1 MFPVGLYLF
10 ALVGGAVIS
19 AASLPLWRRWCKH
32 VGLVDAPGYRKIHD
46 HPVPLAGGLAVI
58 TGLVAPIL
66 GATAWAWLG
75 PLPESFDRII
85 AYGLAKRGWQITA
98 ILGGAVAML
107 ALGVI
112 DDRRDLAAKWKFAA
126 QVLIAVTVAA
136 SGIRVTM
143 FVESPAFSYAVTV
156 LWILTVTNAVNFQD
170 NMNGLCA
177 GLGLIAGWFF
187 AWHSGLEGQYLV
199 ASLAFLFTGA
209 LAGFLPYNFPRG
221 SVFLGDGGSHVVG
234 FLLAVLAILHDF
246 YSSRQ
251 PSQVACACAVACARR
266 AAGRSGLGDPY
277 PPPAWPSGVDRR
289 QQPLLPPPR
298 TRRSSQATC
307 GSDPAAHR
315 DHNRRGNIFEVNQR
329 GHLAKQVV
337 TQRRK
342 LRRVAGR
349 QSRARVAQAVQHPA
363 CHRSRRSDSET
374 CNPAPA

>member
-234 FLLAVLAILHDF
+234 FLLAVLAILPDF
-246 YSSRQ
+246 YS
-251 PSQVACACAVACARR
+251 
-266 AAGRSGLGDPY
+266 AASPHKWLEL
-277 PPPAWPSGVDRR
+277 A
-289 QQPLLPPPR
+289 PLLVLDVPLADLVSVIFIRRRLGQEVWIGDNNHFSHRLVRAGQAKPR
-298 TRRSSQATC
+298 AVLILLLIATTT
-307 GSDPAAHR
+307 GA
-315 DHNRRGNIFEVNQR
+315 
-329 GHLAKQVV
+329 V
-337 TQRRK
+337 TFLK
-342 LRRVAGR
+342 
-349 QSRARVAQAVQHPA
+349 
-363 CHRSRRSDSET
+363 
-374 CNPAPA
+374 

>member
-1 MFPVGLYLF
+1 
-10 ALVGGAVIS
+10 
-19 AASLPLWRRWCKH
+19 
-32 VGLVDAPGYRKIHD
+32 VDAPGYRKIHD

-75 PLPESFDRII
+75 PLQESFDRIV
-85 AYGLAKRGWQITA
+85 AYGLAKRGWQITS
-98 ILGGAVAML
+98 ILGGAMAML
-107 ALGVI
+107 ALGII

-126 QVLIAVTVAA
+126 QVLIAVAVAA

-234 FLLAVLAILHDF
+234 FLLAVLAILPDF
-246 YSSRQ
+246 YS
-251 PSQVACACAVACARR
+251 
-266 AAGRSGLGDPY
+266 AASPHKWLVL
-277 PPPAWPSGVDRR
+277 A
-289 QQPLLPPPR
+289 PLLVLAVPLADLVSVILI
-298 TRRSSQATC
+298 RRRL
-307 GSDPAAHR
+307 G
-315 DHNRRGNIFEVNQR
+315 
-329 GHLAKQVV
+329 
-337 TQRRK
+337 
-342 LRRVAGR
+342 
-349 QSRARVAQAVQHPA
+349 QAVWIGDNNHFS
-363 CHRSRRSDSET
+363 HRLVRAGQAKPRAVLILLLIAT
-374 CNPAPA
+374 TTGAVTFLK

>member
-19 AASLPLWRRWCKH
+19 AASLPLWRRWCEH

-66 GATAWAWLG
+66 GATAWVWLG
-75 PLPESFDRII
+75 PLPESVDRVV

-98 ILGGAVAML
+98 ILGGAAAML

-126 QVLIAVTVAA
+126 QVLIAVAVAA

-177 GLGLIAGWFF
+177 GLGLIAGWVF

-234 FLLAVLAILHDF
+234 FLLAVLAILPDF
-246 YSSRQ
+246 YS
-251 PSQVACACAVACARR
+251 
-266 AAGRSGLGDPY
+266 AASPHKWLVL
-277 PPPAWPSGVDRR
+277 A
-289 QQPLLPPPR
+289 PLLVLAVPLADLVSVILI
-298 TRRSSQATC
+298 RRRL
-307 GSDPAAHR
+307 G
-315 DHNRRGNIFEVNQR
+315 
-329 GHLAKQVV
+329 
-337 TQRRK
+337 
-342 LRRVAGR
+342 
-349 QSRARVAQAVQHPA
+349 QAVWFGDNNHFS
-363 CHRSRRSDSET
+363 HRLVRAGQAKPRAVLILLLIAT
-374 CNPAPA
+374 TTGAVTFLK

>member
-19 AASLPLWRRWCKH
+19 AASLPLWRRWCEH

-66 GATAWAWLG
+66 GATAWVWLG
-75 PLPESFDRII
+75 PLPESFDRVV

-234 FLLAVLAILHDF
+234 FLLAVLAILPDF
-246 YSSRQ
+246 YSATS
-251 PSQVACACAVACARR
+251 PHKWLVLA
-266 AAGRSGLGDPY
+266 
-277 PPPAWPSGVDRR
+277 
-289 QQPLLPPPR
+289 PLLVLAVPLADLVSVILI
-298 TRRSSQATC
+298 RRRL
-307 GSDPAAHR
+307 G
-315 DHNRRGNIFEVNQR
+315 
-329 GHLAKQVV
+329 
-337 TQRRK
+337 
-342 LRRVAGR
+342 
-349 QSRARVAQAVQHPA
+349 QAVWIGDNNHFS
-363 CHRSRRSDSET
+363 HRLVRAGQAKPRAVLILLLIAT
-374 CNPAPA
+374 TTGAVTFLK